1 MPAIEELSAA
11 SVLDDADLGV
21 MVDVGSPG
29 LPAVKFTLLQ
39 VYEYIAAKIKF
50 TLLSAT
56 GTAPVFAC
64 RAWAYLD
71 GTGTPSLTA
80 SGNFETITD
89 NGPGDYSLNFTTD
102 MPDANYATV
111 ITCRQDGSRTTTW
124 NLVSQTVGSV
134 RFKILSAS
142 AGEDSAPAGF
152 DAPAISVSV
161 FR

>member
-1 MPAIEELSAA
+1 MPAIQELTAA
-11 SVLDDADLGV
+11 STLDDADLGV
-21 MVDVGSPG
+21 MVDVGAPG

-39 VYEYIAAKIKF
+39 VYNYIAAKIKS
-50 TLLSAT
+50 TLLSAS

-64 RAWAYLD
+64 RAWAYFD

-80 SGNFETITD
+80 SGNFGSITD

-102 MPDANYATV
+102 MPDANFATV
-111 ITCRQDGSRTTTW
+111 ITCRQDGTRTTTW

-134 RFKILSAS
+134 RFKIFSAS
-142 AGEDSAPAGF
+142 AGEELAPVGF
-152 DAPAISVSV
+152 DAAAISVSV